1 MSLYFTQDEE
11 DGYKWGNK
19 STSPVSLDMNYLGA
33 YNNNAELH
41 AMQREMGSRYST
53 DGARAATANS
63 GGSAKRGSIADTFRR
78 GSAGSGSGG
87 RMRALK
93 PLGTRQAAPTAP
105 QEEELPSGNCVV
117 M

>member
-1 MSLYFTQDEE
+1 
-11 DGYKWGNK
+11 
-19 STSPVSLDMNYLGA
+19 MNYLGA

-41 AMQREMGSRYST
+41 AMQREMGSRYNAE
-53 DGARAATANS
+53 GARTAPANA
-63 GGSAKRGSIADTFRR
+63 GAGAKRGSIADTFRR

-93 PLGTRQAAPTAP
+93 PLGSRQAAPTTP